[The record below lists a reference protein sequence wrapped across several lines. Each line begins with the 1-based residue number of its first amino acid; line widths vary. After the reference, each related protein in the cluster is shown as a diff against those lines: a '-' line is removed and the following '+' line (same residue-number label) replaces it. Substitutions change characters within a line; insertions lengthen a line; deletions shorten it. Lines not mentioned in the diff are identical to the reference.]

1 MLLKNKNKGIIDLER
16 MCGLGE
22 VMSEDSKVLNI
33 KLHRVSVREIIDFI
47 MRSGDI
53 TSVSLS
59 DKRMSDGTKAH
70 QKFQNRQDSDYMAEV
85 SINHSFNRDDMR
97 YMVTGRIDGV
107 IHSFEGSGVPLI
119 DEIKS
124 TSRDLNLI
132 KGENEMHWAQ
142 AKMYAYMFL
151 LREGYNKATCRL
163 TYIELDTFT
172 IKQYT
177 KDYTIKELE
186 NYFDHIIDIYAEFA
200 KMIDLFENEML
211 TSAKDMT
218 FPFDGIRDGQSK
230 LMKGVYRTIKDGEIL
245 FSRAPTGIGKTIATL
260 FPSIKA
266 LGESETDK
274 IFYLTAKTIGKEVA
288 VNTVN
293 KLVDNGLRIKYVVI
307 TAKDKICLHTETNCN
322 PDVCPYAK
330 GHYDRVNAAISEMYK
345 EEDGY
350 TRDIITKYSI
360 IHRLCPYELSLD
372 LALFSQII
380 VCDYNYAFDP
390 SAMLRRFFM
399 EGSGKYTLLVDEAH
413 NLVDR
418 ARGMYSAQLL
428 KSQTMELKKLVKE
441 LDPRLFGYFDKLN
454 KVFIDMR
461 KEMKEADS
469 LEEVTKEAPL
479 ELETYVRGII
489 YRTEKIFKIHQNWEH
504 MELLV
509 DFYFLAYDFIKKYEI
524 YGDNYVTYYQR
535 SGQDLIVKLFCIDP
549 RPNLRE
555 ILMDMQGVIYF
566 SATLLPMNYYK
577 HLLGGTDDSYGLN
590 LPSPF
595 EPEKLNL
602 MVDSSISTKYVDR
615 KASIDELALRMLSF
629 VEMMQ
634 GNYLIYFPSYKYMEQ
649 GIDAFK
655 ELVGDKNIEILVQQR
670 NLSEVDKEKFID
682 SFSHSDEDKTLVAF
696 AVLGGMFGEGID
708 LVGEKLSGAIIVGVG
723 LPLICFEQNM
733 IKDYFEEIMGEG
745 FDYAYTYP
753 GMNKVMQASGRVIRT
768 TEDVGSVL
776 LIDRRFN
783 TGRYTKLF
791 PPEWFHFSTIRS
803 NMEMV
808 QSLEHFWEDWN
819 KYN

>member
-1 MLLKNKNKGIIDLER
+1 MSKESNGI
-16 MCGLGE
+16 
-22 VMSEDSKVLNI
+22 NI
-33 KLHRVSVREIIDFI
+33 KLHKVSVREIIDFI

-70 QKFQNRQDSDYMAEV
+70 QKFQNRQDEDYQAEV
-85 SINHSFNRDDMR
+85 SINHSFDQDDMR

-107 IHSFEGSGVPLI
+107 IHSFEGTGIPLI

-124 TSRDLNLI
+124 TSGNISFINDQ
-132 KGENEMHWAQ
+132 NEKHWAQ
-142 AKMYAYMFL
+142 AKIYAYMYII
-151 LREGYNKATCRL
+151 REDYEKAICRL

-177 KDYTIKELE
+177 KEYTLAELE
-186 NYFDHIIDIYAEFA
+186 NYFDQIMDLYAQFA
-200 KMIDLFENEML
+200 KMIDRFENEML
-211 TSAKDMT
+211 SSAKDIS

-274 IFYLTAKTIGKEVA
+274 VFYLTAKTIGKEVA
-288 VNTVN
+288 VNTIN
-293 KLVDNGLRIKYVVI
+293 KLVEKELKIKYIVI
-307 TAKDKICLHTETNCN
+307 TAKDKICLQIETNCN

-330 GHYDRVNAAISEMYK
+330 GHYDRVNEAILEMYK
-345 EEDGY
+345 SEDGY
-350 TRDIITKYSI
+350 TRDVITKYAI

-380 VCDYNYAFDP
+380 ICDYNYAFDP
-390 SAMLRRFFM
+390 SAMLRRFFVD
-399 EGSGKYTLLVDEAH
+399 GNGKYTLLVDEAH

-418 ARGMYSAQLL
+418 ARSMYSAELM
-428 KSQTMELKKLVKE
+428 KSQTMELKKLVKG
-441 LDPRLFGYFDKLN
+441 LDQRLYGYFEKLN
-454 KVFIDMR
+454 KIFIDMR
-461 KEMKEADS
+461 KEMKYMDIND
-469 LEEVTKEAPL
+469 EVTKEAPL
-479 ELETYVRGII
+479 ELETFVRGII
-489 YRTEKIFKIHQNWEH
+489 YRTEKIFKIHKNWEH
-504 MELLV
+504 MDLLLA
-509 DFYFLAYDFIKKYEI
+509 FYFIAYDFIKKYEI

-535 SGQDLIVKLFCIDP
+535 SGQELSVKLFCVDP

-555 ILMDMQGVIYF
+555 ILVDMQGVIYF

-577 HLLGGTDDSYGLN
+577 HLLGGTEDSYGLN

-595 EPEKLNL
+595 DPDKLNL

-615 KASIDELALRMLSF
+615 KSSLDELGKRILSF

-649 GIDAFK
+649 GIDKFM
-655 ELVGDKNIEILVQQR
+655 ELVSDKNIEILVQRR
-670 NLSEVDKEKFID
+670 NLSEEDKEKFIH
-682 SFSHSDEDKTLVAF
+682 SFSHKDKDKTLVAF

-723 LPLICFEQNM
+723 LPLICFEQNI
-733 IKDYFEEIMGEG
+733 IKNYFEEIMGEG

-768 TEDVGSVL
+768 TDDVGSVL
-776 LIDRRFN
+776 LIDRRFI
-783 TGRYTKLF
+783 TVRYTKLF
-791 PPEWFHFSTIRS
+791 PPEWFHFRGIRS
-803 NMEMV
+803 NMELV
-808 QSLEHFWEDWN
+808 HSLEHFWEDWD